1 MAKCLFRA
9 DIPVCEAIYHREPG
23 IMLLHGRGSPSFLR
37 TEMAREEHQNKPLAA
52 RVAWPLLVLTAALQ
66 AHSGLWNVAYLFMGV
81 GYPGSGRAGWV
92 AAAMAGLQVVAAVAA
107 FVLATRRDLRGTT
120 IVVAGS
126 LMLGWLSTVPAA
138 IDQGLDFYGDDK
150 VTPVIFVISP
160 LIAITAATLAWR
172 NTYPIVAALIASA
185 MTFVGILFVI
195 AFGIAIAI
203 HGF

>member
-1 MAKCLFRA
+1 
-9 DIPVCEAIYHREPG
+9 
-23 IMLLHGRGSPSFLR
+23 
-37 TEMAREEHQNKPLAA
+37 MAREEHQNKPLAA

-150 VTPVIFVISP
+150 VTTVIFVISP